1 MAKRLLSAVALVLV
15 APLAH
20 AAGSTCKAPASANA
34 DVTAT
39 LRAMYAAART
49 DDLAAFHAVTTSDFY
64 AFDGGQRFDGD
75 ALMNLVKSVH
85 AKGTRLDWSV
95 TQPQVEA
102 DCRRALITFVN
113 VGSVTMDGKTR
124 PVRWLEAAELHRDG
138 KRWRIHFFTS
148 ARVPEANKGVVA
160 N

>member
-1 MAKRLLSAVALVLV
+1 MFKRFLPVVSLLLL

-20 AAGSTCKAPASANA
+20 ATGSTCKAPASADA

-49 DDLAAFHAVTTSDFY
+49 DDLAAFHAVTTPDFY

-75 ALMNLVKSVH
+75 ALMNMVKSAH
-85 AKGTRLDWSV
+85 AQGTRIEWSV
-95 TQPQVEA
+95 TQPHVEP

-113 VGSVTMDGKTR
+113 VGSITMGGKMQ
-124 PVRWLEAAELHRDG
+124 PLSWLEAAELHRDG

-148 ARVPEANKGVVA
+148 TQVPAQKPLA
-160 N
+160 K

>member
-1 MAKRLLSAVALVLV
+1 MAKRLLSAVALVLL
-15 APLAH
+15 APLAQ
-20 AAGSTCKAPASANA
+20 AAGSTCKAPASASA

-49 DDLAAFHAVTTSDFY
+49 DDLAAFHAVTTPDFY

-75 ALMNLVKSVH
+75 ALMNLVKRLH
-85 AKGTRLDWSV
+85 AKGTRFEWSV

-102 DCRRALITFVN
+102 DCRRALMTFVN
-113 VGSVTMDGKTR
+113 VGSITMDGKTR

-148 ARVPEANKGVVA
+148 ARVPEAKPA
-160 N
+160 R